1 LIFIS
6 NASRRNPPG
15 WRFFGMD
22 ILKQAIGQLL
32 SRAAIALLVTG
43 CVFFGCASG
52 PVASRSSTADCIG
65 EVSRRIRQA
74 PEKEY
79 LHTLD
84 GQAVRLQDFINQC
97 QDSAPDCILFAKF
110 YLWEHEVK
118 SVVSMTGSGPVEHR
132 IKAYYNP
139 LSICRPQEIHPGRT
153 HGDVAEFY
161 DAGGQFMGLAVY
173 MGQGQYFLLHH
184 SNYRGNK
191 NSP

>member
-1 LIFIS
+1 
-6 NASRRNPPG
+6 
-15 WRFFGMD
+15 MD

-32 SRAAIALLVTG
+32 SRAATALLVAG
-43 CVFFGCASG
+43 CVFFGCTST
-52 PVASRSSTADCIG
+52 PVASQPGTKDCIG

-84 GQAVRLQDFINQC
+84 GQAVRLQDFFNQC

-110 YLWEHEVK
+110 YHWEHEVK
-118 SVVSMTGSGPVEHR
+118 SVVSRAGSGPIEHR

-161 DAGGQFMGLAVY
+161 DARGQFMGLAVY
-173 MGQGQYFLLHH
+173 MGQGQYFLLHY
-184 SNYRGNK
+184 SGYQSSK
-191 NSP
+191 QDP